1 MTVTREEAR
10 AYIREHAEDYLQK
23 DGSKQGFICP
33 ICGSGSGNK
42 GTGITTKDHIH
53 FTCWAGGCFKNAD
66 IIDIIGL
73 KYNCTTEAE
82 KFKRAYEEF
91 RIEPDTGKPKANT
104 KPKAENKYTSN
115 PIDKSKEDLK
125 DYTAFF
131 NKAHSAYKQTSYL
144 RDRGISDAIADR
156 FNIGFCKGFNYGG
169 VQDDALII
177 PIGPHSYNI
186 RFINQ
191 TDKGNR
197 YRKRGEAGLFNPEA
211 LKSNKPIWVVEG
223 EIDCMSILEA
233 GGEAVGLGSTSGAD
247 LLTEYIH
254 KHNLKPTLIIA
265 LDNDEAGI
273 KTTEALKKG
282 LYELNIKYIEKDL
295 SWGSST
301 KVDANDIL
309 KESKARLEEIIN
321 DTNNDIKAMEAQ
333 EKAEAIADYKR
344 NSAKS
349 HLTAFLN
356 GIQESVNTP
365 YIPTGFKNLDEELD
379 GGLFEG
385 LYFIGA
391 ISSLGKTTFTLQ
403 IADQIAKSG
412 HDVLIFSLEMA
423 RSELMAKSISRETL
437 IQSNDINN
445 ARTTRGITT
454 GKKYEGYTK
463 AQLDL
468 INTAIKSYSMYAD
481 NIYIIEGIGDVTAST
496 IRNAVDKHIA
506 LTGNRPVVLIDYLQ
520 IIAPADIRATDK
532 QNTDKAV
539 MELKRISRD
548 YKLSII
554 GISSFNREN
563 YSTKV
568 SMASFKESGAIEYSS
583 DVLIGLQLK
592 GQGEKDFNV
601 DEAKGKSNSPENYRD
616 IELVILK
623 NRNGRTGGKAYY
635 RYYAWFNYFKEVDG

>member
-1 MTVTREEAR
+1 MAVDREQAT
-10 AYIREHAEDYLQK
+10 AYIREHAEDYLQR
-23 DGSKQGFICP
+23 DNSKKGFICP

-73 KYNCTTEAE
+73 KYNCTSDTE

-91 RIEPDTGKPKANT
+91 RIEPDTGKPKTNT
-104 KPKAENKYTSN
+104 KQKTENKYTSN
-115 PIDKSKEDLK
+115 PIEKSKEEAK

-131 NKAHSAYKQTSYL
+131 NSAHQHYKETSYL
-144 RDRGISDAIADR
+144 KDRGISDAIAER

-177 PIGPHSYNI
+177 PNSPYAYNV

-197 YRKRGEAGLFNPEA
+197 YRKRGDAGLFNPEA
-211 LKSNKPIWVVEG
+211 LRSNKPIWVVEG

-233 GGEAVGLGSTSGAD
+233 GGEAVATCSTSGAE
-247 LLTEYIH
+247 LLTAYI
-254 KHNLKPTLIIA
+254 KKNNLNPYLILA
-265 LDNDEAGI
+265 LDNDDAGM
-273 KTTEALKKG
+273 KTTEALKKD
-282 LYELNIKYIEKDL
+282 LYELNIKYLEKDL
-295 SWGSST
+295 SNGST
-301 KVDANDIL
+301 QKTDANDLLRAGSL
-309 KESKARLEEIIN
+309 KSVITDTAQKIEALKTAELQKAREE
-321 DTNNDIKAMEAQ
+321 
-333 EKAEAIADYKR
+333 YKK

-365 YIPTGFKNLDEELD
+365 YIPTGFKQLDEVLD

-454 GKKYEGYTK
+454 GKKYETYTK

-481 NIYIIEGIGDVTAST
+481 NIYIIEGIGDVTAGT
-496 IRNAVDKHIA
+496 IRSAIDKHIN
-506 LTGNRPVVLIDYLQ
+506 LTGKKPVVLIDYLQ

-548 YKLSII
+548 YKLSIL

-583 DVLIGLQLK
+583 DVLIGLQFK

-601 DEAKGKSNSPENYRD
+601 DDAKGKSNSPENYRD

-623 NRNGRTGGKAYY
+623 NRNGRTGGKVYY
-635 RYYAWFNYFKEVDG
+635 RYYAWFNYFKEV

>member
-1 MTVTREEAR
+1 MTATREDAR
-10 AYIREHAEDYLQK
+10 AYIREHAEDYLQR
-23 DGSKQGFICP
+23 DNSKKGFICP
-33 ICGSGSGNK
+33 ICGSGSGDK

-73 KYNCTTEAE
+73 KYNCIDDAE

-91 RIEPDTGKPKANT
+91 RLDVGTEPQKPK
-104 KPKAENKYTSN
+104 KAKEGNYASN
-115 PIDKSKEDLK
+115 PIEKSKEEK
-125 DYTAFF
+125 DYTNFF
-131 NKAHSAYKQTSYL
+131 NFAHSNYNKTSYL
-144 RDRGISDAIADR
+144 KDRGISEAVANK
-156 FNIGFCKGFNYGG
+156 FNIGFCKDFNYGG
-169 VQDDALII
+169 VKDDALII

-191 TDKGNR
+191 TEKGNR
-197 YRKRGEAGLFNPEA
+197 YRKNGDAGLFNPEA
-211 LKSNKPIWVVEG
+211 LKSDKPVWIVEG
-223 EIDCMSILEA
+223 EIDCMSIIEA
-233 GGEAVGLGSTSGAD
+233 GGEAVGLGSTSGSE
-247 LLTEYIH
+247 LLTAYI
-254 KHNLKPTLIIA
+254 KKYNLNPYLIIA
-265 LDNDEAGI
+265 LDNDAAGM
-273 KTTEALKKG
+273 KTVEALKAD
-282 LYELNIKYIEKDL
+282 LSDLHIDYLIKDL
-295 SWGSST
+295 SNGSEVKT
-301 KVDANDIL
+301 DANNIL
-309 KESKARLEEIIN
+309 CEGKEKLQAVLSEALEEI
-321 DTNNDIKAMEAQ
+321 EA
-333 EKAEAIADYKR
+333 EKNRALEEARAEYKR

-349 HLTAFLN
+349 HLNDFLN

-365 YIPTGFKNLDEELD
+365 YIPTGFNKLDDALD

-412 HDVLIFSLEMA
+412 EDVLIFSLEMA

-437 IQSNDINN
+437 IQGDITN

-468 INTAIKSYSMYAD
+468 INTAVKTYSMYAD
-481 NIYIIEGIGDVTAST
+481 NIYIIEGIGDVTAGK
-496 IRNAVDKHIA
+496 IRSAVDKHIN
-506 LTGNRPVVLIDYLQ
+506 LTGKKPVVLIDYLQ

-548 YKLSII
+548 YKLPII
-554 GISSFNREN
+554 GISSFNRDN
-563 YSTKV
+563 YTQKV
-568 SMASFKESGAIEYSS
+568 SMAAFKESGAIEYSS

-592 GQGEKDFNV
+592 GQGDKDF
-601 DEAKGKSNSPENYRD
+601 DIEDAKAKSNSPDSFRD

-623 NRNGRTGGKAYY
+623 NRNGRTGSKVYY
-635 RYYAWFNYFKEVDG
+635 RYYAWFNYFKEV